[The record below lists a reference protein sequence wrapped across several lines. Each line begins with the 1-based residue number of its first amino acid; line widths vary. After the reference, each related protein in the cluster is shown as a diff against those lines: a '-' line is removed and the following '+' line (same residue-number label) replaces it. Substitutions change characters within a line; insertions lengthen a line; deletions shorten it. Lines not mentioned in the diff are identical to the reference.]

1 MTVDRCPNCGA
12 LVGADAEWCGQCFS
26 SLRAREPEPT
36 SEPPGPG
43 GTHPPTEE
51 KQTPGWPCP
60 VCDNRNP
67 VEADVCEVCGTPFSR
82 VLRQSEPRAVVEPR
96 RALVRSLL
104 FPGLGHAALGRGM
117 EGLTRAVLFAW
128 TFGIAL
134 LLLLI
139 DTRGPTTA
147 LLLLTAVTAVASYV
161 GSALEAYSIAGGG
174 QPLVSPKALLWAT
187 AVLVGISALLLGL
200 AVASAPRR

>member
-1 MTVDRCPNCGA
+1 MSVDRCPNCGA

-26 SLRAREPEPT
+26 PLRAPEPT
-36 SEPPGPG
+36 PVPEPLAPKAPAQQLR
-43 GTHPPTEE
+43 E
-51 KQTPGWPCP
+51 KPSPGWPCP

-67 VEADVCEVCGTPFSR
+67 LEADACEVCGTPFSR
-82 VLRQSEPRAVVEPR
+82 VLRDSEPLGAVEPR
-96 RALVRSLL
+96 SALVRSLL

-117 EGLTRAVLFAW
+117 EGLTRAVFFAW

-134 LLLLI
+134 LLLLS

-147 LLLLTAVTAVASYV
+147 LLILTATAAVASYV
-161 GSALEAYSIAGGG
+161 GSALEAHAIAGGG

-187 AVLVGISALLLGL
+187 AVLVGVSALLLGM
-200 AVASAPRR
+200 VIASAPRR